1 MANTFRKIYKKT
13 GSSGTSSDYQ
23 LVGNVGVNGVELD
36 IMKGATSSSSG
47 EIGLVPKPTSGYED
61 RVLTGDAT
69 WKTIDTLLRNSSL
82 FGSTSISDIDD
93 GTVTGAI
100 DYFKSNT
107 NGMVQFSTR
116 DIIIDTAISGASY
129 TAYAPSEILD
139 LSKLFPNAKFIIAAG
154 GRRSGTNHVCT
165 SVVDGGRYL
174 YCLAPSQGVYTV
186 TVVGFYGDFC
196 LTKDEQE

>member
-1 MANTFRKIYKKT
+1 MPGTFRRLNRKVIDENGEEKFELLAT
-13 GSSGTSSDYQ
+13 
-23 LVGNVGVNGVELD
+23 VGVDDTELD

-82 FGSTSISDIDD
+82 LGSTSISDIDD

-129 TAYAPSEILD
+129 TTYAPSEILD

-165 SVVDGGRYL
+165 AVVDGGRYL

-196 LTKDEQE
+196 LTKDEQG